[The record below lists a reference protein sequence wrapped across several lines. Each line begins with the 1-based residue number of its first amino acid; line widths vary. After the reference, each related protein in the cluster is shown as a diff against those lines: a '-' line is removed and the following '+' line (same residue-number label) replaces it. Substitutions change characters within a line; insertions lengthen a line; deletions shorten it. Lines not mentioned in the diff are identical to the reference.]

1 METGPGGRVT
11 DSGKIRKNAKRRK
24 EMGNRL
30 NGIARVVCLFA
41 AVLTAAGMIV
51 PRLSSAE
58 PPGNKEAKELVEI
71 KYPNIQWFDPV
82 YIADE
87 KGWFEEEGL
96 KIKWVGEIPAAQL
109 VPSVASRQVDFAN
122 RHTPLILTAI
132 AGGAKLKIV
141 SAGARTTP
149 ERPHMKY
156 LVVES
161 SAIRSVKDFKGKK
174 VGINSFGACSE
185 YVLKEYLKR
194 NGLDKDVEFVVLPDA
209 NQEQVLKQ
217 GLIDVGVLHS
227 PYYEKAVKVG
237 GVREVFNDYVVDK
250 GLSGML
256 PYFTNEELIRERPEV
271 VRKFVKVLGKASN
284 WTNLNHDEAGVIFA
298 KRRGIDPNYAG
309 SWEYFKNGIVPDDKP
324 VQWWIDL
331 LVREGKLKKDQIK
344 ARDVYTNALNEYAG
358 VKARK

>member
-1 METGPGGRVT
+1 MTN
-11 DSGKIRKNAKRRK
+11 SLKRSV
-24 EMGNRL
+24 L
-30 NGIARVVCLFA
+30 VVSLLA
-41 AVLTAAGMIV
+41 ASLSLAGT
-51 PRLSSAE
+51 PSTRPASAE
-58 PPGNKEAKELVEI
+58 PVKDKASKELFEI

-87 KGWFEEEGL
+87 KGWFEDEGL

-109 VPSVASRQVDFAN
+109 VPSVASRQIDFAN
-122 RHTPLILTAI
+122 RHTPLVLTAI

-141 SAGARTTP
+141 SAGAKTTP

-156 LVVES
+156 LVVENS
-161 SAIRSVKDFKGKK
+161 SIKGVKDFKGKK

-194 NGLDKDVEFVVLPDA
+194 NGLDKEVEFVVLPDA

-227 PYYEKAVKVG
+227 PYYEKAVKIG

-256 PYFTNEELIRERPEV
+256 PYFTNEDLIRERPDV
-271 VRKFVKVLGKASN
+271 VRKFVKVLVKASN
-284 WTNLNHDEAGVIFA
+284 WTNQNHEEAGEIFA
-298 KRRGIDPNYAG
+298 KRRGIDPKYAG

-344 ARDVYTNALNEYAG
+344 AKDVYTNAYNEYTG
-358 VKARK
+358 GKKKK